1 MEVSARIPEGAAAE
15 RSQVVTEEMTVAY
28 HHPDMPPVFGTPLM
42 IYLMEVTASDAIE
55 KYLPEG
61 WVTVGV
67 VVNVKHL
74 AATPVGATVTA
85 KAKVLSVD
93 GHTVT
98 FAIEAHDGV
107 EKIGEGTHVRAIVE
121 MERFLKRVNAK
132 ARRADGGEAR

>member
-1 MEVSARIPEGAAAE
+1 MDATAKIPVGAAAE
-15 RSQVVTEEMTVAY
+15 KSQVVTEEMTVAW
-28 HHPDMPPVFGTPLM
+28 HHPEMPPVFGTPLM

-93 GHTVT
+93 GYMVT

-107 EKIGEGTHVRAIVE
+107 EKIGEGTHVRAVVE
-121 MERFLKRVNAK
+121 MDRFLKRVKAK
-132 ARRADGGEAR
+132 ARQ